1 MKFGYESRTGGK
13 LFFLCWAAYFSTYIC
28 RLNFSAIMPELIS
41 RHVFT
46 ESQVASVS
54 SAFFI
59 CYGVGQVISGAVGDK
74 ISPRIM
80 IFLGT
85 FISAASNIFIFFC
98 SRSYGLTLFSWAL
111 NGAVQSMVWSP
122 ILRVAGEFFTENEK
136 AKFGVDIATTVPL
149 GTLASY
155 SVSLL
160 TLLLLPW
167 NYVFLSCGIIVLC
180 VSFYWYIGTGNV
192 FKAFGKEQKE
202 GAGNASGASGNVPA
216 APLQN
221 VMPVRELLRML
232 AEGGIF
238 VLLLAIAIQGTLK
251 DSVTQWIPT
260 FLESR
265 FNMGVSVSL
274 LLTMLLPVVNVTG
287 AYLARALN
295 WRLNNELLTSAVF
308 FGAAVGFFALLLT
321 AGGHSI
327 ILSVACM
334 AGVTNCM
341 FAINVMLITMV
352 PLQFSR
358 YGRASTVG
366 GILNAMAYVGCG
378 FLNLCAGMV
387 LEKSNSSWNVLFTMW
402 LILAVCALV
411 ITCICLIPW
420 KKLRKMCR

>member
-1 MKFGYESRTGGK
+1 MRGMKFGYESRTGGK

-28 RLNFSAIMPELIS
+28 RLNFSAVMPELLNL
-41 RHVFT
+41 HVFT
-46 ESQVASVS
+46 ESQAASVS

-167 NYVFLSCGIIVLC
+167 NYVFLSCGLIVLF
-180 VSFYWYIGTGNV
+180 VSFYWYAGTGNL
-192 FKAFGKEQKE
+192 FEAFQKE
-202 GAGNASGASGNVPA
+202 RENGFDSASGETALP
-216 APLQN
+216 QN
-221 VMPVRELLRML
+221 VMPAKELLRVL

-265 FNMGVSVSL
+265 FNMGVSGSL

-308 FGAAVGFFALLLT
+308 FGVAVGFLALLLT

-352 PLQFSR
+352 PLRFSR